1 MTTNNK
7 SSQNVLSKLE
17 MTLFDKINQHALAS
31 PEKLCSHLV
40 NFQNNQ
46 PVAEG
51 ISYAELINRTLKL
64 ANILKLQGKA
74 GDRVII
80 SIENPIRFL
89 ITFLAVL
96 AAKRIAVPVPTVN
109 NFKSQGI
116 IIKRVLNICQDCQ
129 PSLFIVENR
138 HVWEAADFPDSQLIS
153 VDSLALETPTNA
165 PLREILPK
173 VAFEEIAY
181 LQYTSGST
189 GNPKGCMISHGN
201 IVANIHSIGVIAN
214 TNEHEVAVS
223 WLPLYH
229 DMGLVGGLLIP
240 LYWNMKHYL
249 LTPQQFVAKPIN
261 WLRVISEYRGSTI
274 IGPTFGYH
282 LVSHYVQERQLAGI
296 DLSSIRLAYIGAE
309 PIPVKTANQ
318 FITRFKPY
326 GFNPKSF
333 YPSYGMA
340 ECTVA
345 AALPPIDRDMVVDT
359 VERAGL
365 VSKNKAIRRN
375 CQSLDTV
382 SFISVG
388 CALPDHEITIIN
400 INTGKECAERELGE
414 ITIKGPSVFKG
425 YFNKENVDGFLRTGD
440 LGYIANGELY
450 VVDRIKD
457 LIIIAGQ
464 NYYPSDI
471 ESSLMEL
478 SELASTKVLCF
489 AAESELGT
497 ESLQVFIEVKNNFA
511 IPAEQVSLL
520 VKQHIHR
527 QFGISG
533 VHVSLVPRGS
543 LERTSSGKVMR
554 SLYKD
559 RKLSSVI
566 NQQNHSLETCE

>member
-1 MTTNNK
+1 MTTNNE
-7 SSQNVLSKLE
+7 SSQNTLPNLE
-17 MTLFDKINQHALAS
+17 TTLFDKINHHALAS
-31 PEKLCSHLV
+31 PEKLCSHMV
-40 NFQNNQ
+40 SFQNNQ

-51 ISYAELINRTLKL
+51 ISYADLINRTLKL
-64 ANILKLQGKA
+64 ASILKSQGKA

-80 SIENPIRFL
+80 SIENPIYFL
-89 ITFLAVL
+89 ITFLAAL

-116 IIKRVLNICQDCQ
+116 IIKRVLNICHDCE
-129 PSLFIVENR
+129 PSLFIVENK
-138 HVWEAADFPDSQLIS
+138 HVWESAGFSESQLIP
-153 VDSLALETPTNA
+153 VDSLSLETLKNTS
-165 PLREILPK
+165 LEEMLPK
-173 VAFEEIAY
+173 INPEEIAY

-201 IVANIHSIGVIAN
+201 IVANLHGIGVVGSN
-214 TNEHEVAVS
+214 SEHDTMIS

-229 DMGLVGGLLIP
+229 DMGLVGGLLVP
-240 LYWNMKHYL
+240 LYWDMKHYL

-261 WLRVISEYRGSTI
+261 WLRVISEYRGSII

-282 LVSHYVQERQLAGI
+282 LVSHYIQERQLAGI

-309 PIPVKTANQ
+309 PIPVNTANQ

-333 YPSYGMA
+333 YPCYGMA

-345 AALPPIDRDMVVDT
+345 AALPPIDREMVVDT
-359 VERAGL
+359 VGRAGL
-365 VSKNKAIRRN
+365 VSKSKAIRRD

-388 CALPDHEITIIN
+388 CALPDHEITIVN
-400 INTGKECAERELGE
+400 VNTGKECVERELGE
-414 ITIKGPSVFKG
+414 IIIKGPSVFKG
-425 YFNKENVDGFLRTGD
+425 YFNKENVNGFLRTGD

-478 SELASTKVLCF
+478 SELANTKVLCF

-511 IPAEQVSLL
+511 IPADQISLL
-520 VKQHIHR
+520 VKKHIHS

-533 VHVSLVPRGS
+533 VNVSLVPRGS
-543 LERTSSGKVMR
+543 LERTSSGKVIR

-559 RKLSSVI
+559 RKFSSVI